1 MSLITDIIAR
11 EVLDSRGNPT
21 LEAEVITELGGFG
34 RGMVPSGAST
44 GEHEAVEL
52 RDGDKSRFGG
62 KGTTK
67 AVANVNDVIAKAL
80 VGKFDVTDQRAIDQA
95 MIELDGTENKG
106 KLGANAILAV
116 SIAAARAAADELGV
130 PLFSYLGGANSYV
143 LPTPMMNVI
152 NGGAH
157 SANKV
162 DFQEFMIMPVGAPT
176 VKEAI
181 RYGAETFHALKKLL
195 EADGKATSVGD
206 EGGFAP
212 DFADNEEPLKYLI
225 RAIEAAGYK
234 PGKDIAIAV
243 DVASSEL
250 YDASTKTYKLRW
262 STGDEFTTPE
272 FIKYLEDLADR
283 YPIIS
288 IEDPIDENE
297 WEDWAEIT
305 SELGKKVQLV
315 GDDFFVTNTQYLQKG
330 INMGAAN
337 SILIKVNQ
345 IGTLTET
352 FEAIEMAK
360 EAGYTAIV
368 SHRSGETEDTTI
380 SDLVV
385 ATNAG
390 QIKTGSLSRTDRI
403 AKYNQLIRIEEL
415 LDTTA
420 QYKGIHS
427 FYNLSAAARES
438 IQAK

>member
-1 MSLITDIIAR
+1 MSIITDVYAR

-21 LEAEVITELGGFG
+21 IEVEVYTESGAFG

-427 FYNLSAAARES
+427 FYNLSAAAREA

>member
-1 MSLITDIIAR
+1 
-11 EVLDSRGNPT
+11 
-21 LEAEVITELGGFG
+21 
-34 RGMVPSGAST
+34 
-44 GEHEAVEL
+44 
-52 RDGDKSRFGG
+52 
-62 KGTTK
+62 
-67 AVANVNDVIAKAL
+67 
-80 VGKFDVTDQRAIDQA
+80 
-95 MIELDGTENKG
+95 
-106 KLGANAILAV
+106 
-116 SIAAARAAADELGV
+116 
-130 PLFSYLGGANSYV
+130 
-143 LPTPMMNVI
+143 MMNVI

-250 YDASTKTYKLRW
+250 YDAATKTYKLRW

-427 FYNLSAAARES
+427 FYNLSAAAREA